1 MATNARLKRAKLG
14 GGVFAVFSLL
24 TAGAIQ
30 TAPAYAQHPN
40 PEPRPGFSTTT
51 TEMLLDGSL
60 KSTVIT
66 PTSLRPVLLNELD
79 YVQSNM
85 FDSNGNEMVNTL
97 PSTPSVAF
105 NLHDGPVT
113 IKSISKTSP
122 RQDLE
127 STLNAIK
134 SAAGKGSVDLAK
146 IQFGIDVLEGNP
158 IDRTYSGIP
167 MLHYNGPE
175 KLKAV
180 TPIFDENGVK
190 IGGNVTVRQF
200 WWDGRIEADTA
211 MIDPTD
217 VQDVPWTVTYVVNVL
232 NGGTDDFSPFTMFW
246 DDLPDPVGAPNA
258 YVETGDHGPPHVA
271 MDSTFYPMGDGKQFT
286 IKVKHP
292 PAKYYNLTYTWGWR
306 IHPPRVQVMENA
318 LKKVGPGCF
327 GGPGP
332 CLRIPEWETMVFGT
346 DPRANKAAAIGMIG
360 ELAPAKRMWQALN
373 DAKTA
378 SPKEV
383 VALMDDALLSLRDW
397 NDRRHLPR
405 GVTADPT
412 ADLTMIY
419 LNNTLYGSATTF
431 GDWKQRGEVF
441 KVMVMNGDH
450 FPHGYLNVDFGGSR
464 GWENQFQFAG
474 GPGGSHTFGRVHWWI
489 TAGMPGIIAVM
500 PVGPDGAPSRHL
512 VEIKLN
518 FDPSDRLRLY
528 QFDPLHHDVAVY
540 SIH

>member
-1 MATNARLKRAKLG
+1 MSESTRLHV
-14 GGVFAVFSLL
+14 GVSAVVSLL
-24 TAGAIQ
+24 AVGAFQSASAQ
-30 TAPAYAQHPN
+30 THHPN

-51 TEMLLDGSL
+51 TELLPDGSL

-66 PTSLRPVLLNELD
+66 PESTRPFLLNELP
-79 YVQSNM
+79 YVQSNI

-97 PSTPSVAF
+97 PSTPSVPF
-105 NLHDGPVT
+105 NLHDGDVVT
-113 IKSISKTSP
+113 TNIDKTSP
-122 RQDLE
+122 YEDLHAA
-127 STLNAIK
+127 LDAIK
-134 SAAGKGSVDLAK
+134 TAAIAGSVDQAN

-158 IDRTYSGIP
+158 INRTYSGIP

-200 WWDGRIEADTA
+200 WWDGRIESDTA
-211 MIDPTD
+211 MIDPAE
-217 VQDVPWTVTYVVNVL
+217 VQDVPWTITYEVNVL
-232 NGGTDDFSPFTMFW
+232 QGGADDFSPWTMFW
-246 DDLPDPVGAPNA
+246 DDLPDPVNAPNA
-258 YVETGDHGPPHVA
+258 FVETGAHGPPHVA
-271 MDSTFYPMGDGKQFT
+271 MDTSFFPMNQGKKHV
-286 IKVKHP
+286 IKIKHP
-292 PAKYYNLTYTWGWR
+292 PGKYFNLVYTWGWR
-306 IHPPRVQVMENA
+306 IHPPRVQVLENA
-318 LKKVGPGCF
+318 LKLVGPGCF

-378 SPKEV
+378 SPAEV
-383 VALMDDALLSLRDW
+383 VALMDDALLSLNDW

-405 GVTADPT
+405 GVSVDPAT
-412 ADLTMIY
+412 DLTMIY

-431 GDWKQRGEVF
+431 GKWTQRGEVF
-441 KVMVMNGDH
+441 KVTVLNGDH

-464 GWENQFQFAG
+464 GWENQYQFTG
-474 GPGGSHTFGRVHWWI
+474 GPGASHTFGRAHWWI
-489 TAGMPGIIAVM
+489 TAGGPNGIIGVP
-500 PVGPDGAPSRHL
+500 PVQADGTPSKHE
-512 VEIKLN
+512 VDITLN
-518 FDPSDRLRLY
+518 FDPPERLRLY

-540 SIH
+540 SLH